1 MLKENVSEPAEGQF
15 VCVSSEQVFYL
26 PTGLVC
32 PHYVHHTPATSY
44 EYEMESI
51 RMWLWSIGVAVGQ
64 CQQWTLPPC
73 YSVNKLSRWK
83 SGQAFYCNPHLRFT
97 TINHSRTS
105 PKHRLSSSHLKF
117 SFWEMQ
123 SH

>member
-1 MLKENVSEPAEGQF
+1 MFQSQQKGNLSVSPLSKCSIYPQDWSVHTMF
-15 VCVSSEQVFYL
+15 TTHQL
-26 PTGLVC
+26 PPMNITK
-32 PHYVHHTPATSY
+32 
-44 EYEMESI
+44 YEMESI